1 MKKYIL
7 QIQKTILKNAGN
19 EGPSNDLS
27 VLLRV
32 LSIFC
37 IFHFLFLIFPIAYIS
52 NLYMTIFLIFGIG
65 IMLGVIICTYENRT
79 PAGLWL
85 YNGFFLLYASLMS
98 IFIGWE
104 YFFVPMIFSTILLA
118 FFALSL
124 SLRIRLFYTSFCC
137 VLTLIL
143 ANSHY
148 FLPLHTTPPLKI
160 QIAILTL
167 STLLMFGTFTVISYA
182 FYLKYSKS
190 EEKIMQYTNRLE
202 QMANTDALTT
212 LWNRRAMNEHL
223 MTLSK
228 NFDKHK
234 ADFSVVILD
243 IDFFKKVND
252 EYGHGMGDFVLKS
265 LSYLF
270 KTYMD
275 GKGHVARWGGEEF
288 LLTFEN
294 MDYDRAI
301 SYMETLRKR
310 VEDQEFTFRDTT
322 IRITITA
329 GIEDYHS
336 NIGLDQLLTKAD
348 EKLYLGKTSGRNRVV
363 SAYTSV

>member
-1 MKKYIL
+1 MG
-7 QIQKTILKNAGN
+7 T
-19 EGPSNDLS
+19 EGPTNDLA

-32 LSIFC
+32 LAIFC
-37 IFHFLFLIFPIAYIS
+37 IFHFLFLIFPIAYIN
-52 NLYMTIFLIFGIG
+52 NLYMTVFLIFGIG
-65 IMLGVIICTYENRT
+65 IMLGVLICTYENRT
-79 PAGLWL
+79 LAGLWL
-85 YNGFFLLYASLMS
+85 YNCVFLLYSFLMTV
-98 IFIGWE
+98 FIGWE
-104 YFFVPMIFSTILLA
+104 YFFIPMIFSTILLV
-118 FFALSL
+118 FFTISL
-124 SLRIRLFYTSFCC
+124 TSRFRLFYTLFCC
-137 VLTLIL
+137 ALTLTL
-143 ANSHY
+143 ANGHF
-148 FLPLHTTPPLKI
+148 FLPLHTTPPLNI
-160 QIAILTL
+160 RIIILTL
-167 STLLMFGTFTVISYA
+167 SILMMFCSFSAIAYA
-182 FYLKYSKS
+182 FYFKYTKS
-190 EEKIMQYTNRLE
+190 EEKIIQYTKRLE
-202 QMANTDALTT
+202 QLVNTDALTT

-223 MTLSK
+223 ATLAK
-228 NFDKHK
+228 NSGKYK
-234 ADFSVVILD
+234 SDFSVVILD

-310 VEDQEFTFRDTT
+310 VEDQEFTFKDTT

-329 GIEDYHS
+329 GIEEYRS
-336 NIGLDQLLTKAD
+336 TVGIDQLLTKAD

>member
-1 MKKYIL
+1 MKKFFL
-7 QIQKTILKNAGN
+7 QIQKSILKNTGN

-65 IMLGVIICTYENRT
+65 IMLGVIICTYEKRT
-79 PAGLWL
+79 PVGLWL
-85 YNGFFLLYASLMS
+85 YNSFFLLYSSLMS

-104 YFFVPMIFSTILLA
+104 YFFVPMIFSTILLV

-124 SLRIRLFYTSFCC
+124 SLRFRLSYTIFCC
-137 VLTLIL
+137 VLTAVL

-148 FLPLHTTPPLKI
+148 FLPLHTTPPLQV

-167 STLLMFGTFTVISYA
+167 SILMMFGSFTAISYA
-182 FYLKYSKS
+182 FYLKYTKS
-190 EEKIMQYTNRLE
+190 EEKIVQYTKRLE

-223 MTLSK
+223 TDLAK

-234 ADFSVVILD
+234 TDFSVVILD

-252 EYGHGMGDFVLKS
+252 EYGHGMGDFILKS

-270 KTYMD
+270 KTYME
-275 GKGHVARWGGEEF
+275 GKGQIARWGGEEF

-301 SYMETLRKR
+301 SYMEALRLR
-310 VEDQEFTFRDTT
+310 VENQEFTFKDTT

-329 GIEDYHS
+329 GIEEYRS

-348 EKLYLGKTSGRNRVV
+348 EKLYIGKTSGRNRIV